1 MQLEAGL
8 IPMKLSKHKLYISLL
23 TRALPLSP
31 EGPTKHPHASVK
43 FAKVRYFKKESVR
56 KC

>member
-1 MQLEAGL
+1 
-8 IPMKLSKHKLYISLL
+8 MKLNKHKLFISLL
-23 TRALPLSP
+23 TWALPMSP
-31 EGPTKHPHASVK
+31 EGPTKHPHTFVK